1 MARDVDLDPGSLE
14 GTLNLREVT
23 GVGGACASSC

>member
-1 MARDVDLDPGSLE
+1 MARDVDLDPGPLE
-14 GTLNLREVT
+14 GTLNRREVI